1 MAGNKGVVMH
11 YWNDGYNA
19 WWWMMIPM
27 MIVMLAVIG
36 AVVWAL
42 VHASRTEPPATPKT
56 PRPEEVLA
64 QRLATGEIDT
74 TEYRERLD
82 ALHDRAR

>member
-1 MAGNKGVVMH
+1 MH
-11 YWNDGYNA
+11 YWNDDYNA

-27 MIVMLAVIG
+27 MVVMLAVVG

-42 VHASRTEPPATPKT
+42 LRGTRADQSASPKR
-56 PRPEEVLA
+56 PSPEEVLA
-64 QRLATGEIDT
+64 QRLAAGEIDP

-82 ALHDRAR
+82 ALQGRAQQSG